1 MTTSSS
7 SARPGVQFAERS
19 RRVPPLA
26 MDADELLARSLQE
39 EEDRAAAA
47 ELLRRDASASAVSS
61 QREDFARRL
70 DGGVRT
76 VLAYEDAEARAAAL
90 AVIPVQR
97 LRREADALVARA
109 AARAAEETG
118 AEETSSDASDPI
130 SDPISDRDALLLRAL
145 SWFKREF
152 FTWCDAPACGRC
164 GCTDAP
170 TPLGPGVPTPEEAKH
185 GASRVETYACASPRC
200 GASVRFPRYNDA
212 VKLLETRAGR
222 CGEWANCFTLC
233 CRALGFEAR
242 WVLDWTDHVWT
253 EVYSDAQKRWLHC
266 DPCEEACDTP
276 KLYERGW
283 GKRLSFVVAFGKD
296 DVVDVTKRYVLDFE
310 NVTTKERRAVLP
322 DPRDEVWVA
331 EAIAA
336 RVEALRRGASE
347 TDPAKRARRANEL
360 RARDAREAASL
371 HNFSFEDSGFGTKDD
386 SRGRTTGSLA
396 WRAARGELGELGRL
410 DGAEAKETTE
420 TPPED
425 PVARFIR
432 AEFAR
437 LTTRE
442 KMSPNEAAARALETA
457 RETFG

>member
-1 MTTSSS
+1 
-7 SARPGVQFAERS
+7 
-19 RRVPPLA
+19 

-118 AEETSSDASDPI
+118 AEETSSDASDRI

-336 RVEALRRGASE
+336 RADALRRGASDGRIRRNARVARTNCARATRARGGIVHGFVRRFGVRDE
-347 TDPAKRARRANEL
+347 GRLARQDHRESGVARGAGRARRA
-360 RARDAREAASL
+360 RALGRRRGERNDGNATGGPGGALYSSRVRASDDAREDVP
-371 HNFSFEDSGFGTKDD
+371 ER
-386 SRGRTTGSLA
+386 SR
-396 WRAARGELGELGRL
+396 RAAGAR
-410 DGAEAKETTE
+410 DGAGNLRVNRSCRRDDT
-420 TPPED
+420 
-425 PVARFIR
+425 
-432 AEFAR
+432 
-437 LTTRE
+437 
-442 KMSPNEAAARALETA
+442 
-457 RETFG
+457 